1 MKGTPKLILLTLGAG
16 ALIWVALLASGSPPA
31 QSLLAIIQSSV
42 TTPAGWRETLKEMTP
57 LLLAG
62 LAIFIALRAGLFNI
76 GAEGQIMMG
85 ALAGVAVALVVTG
98 PVGIVLSLL
107 AAMVAGAVWALPAAL
122 IKVYR
127 GGHEVISTIMLNSIA
142 GFLCLWLVKGPLRD
156 KAQQSTTTALID
168 ASTHL
173 PDIYRSGP
181 FRLNLAWVIG
191 VVVVVLAGLWLKKT
205 VAGYELQATGDGERA
220 AEFAG
225 VNTRRTLIGAMSL
238 SGALSG
244 LAGGLM
250 VLGYEHRFFA
260 DFSSGYGFD
269 ALGVAFLA
277 GRSVP
282 GLFGA
287 SLVFAVINKG
297 VTSLPGVSKGLT
309 GIVLGLLILVF
320 AAWRSRR
327 LAEAAA

>member
-1 MKGTPKLILLTLGAG
+1 MRGAPKLILLTLGAA
-16 ALIWVALLASGSPPA
+16 ALCWLALLLSGSPPA
-31 QSLLAIIQSSV
+31 QSLWMIFQNSV

-57 LLLAG
+57 LLVAG

-85 ALAGVAVALVVTG
+85 AAASVGVALALTGPLGILLSIFAGV
-98 PVGIVLSLL
+98 
-107 AAMVAGAVWALPAAL
+107 VAGALWALPAVL

-142 GFLCLWLVKGPLRD
+142 GLLCLWLVKGPLRD

-168 ASTHL
+168 SSTYL
-173 PDIYRSGP
+173 PDLYRNGP
-181 FRLNLAWVIG
+181 FRLNLAWVIAAI
-191 VVVVVLAGLWLKKT
+191 VVVLAGLWLKKT
-205 VAGYELQATGDGERA
+205 ISGFELQATGDGERA
-220 AEFAG
+220 AQFAG
-225 VNTRRTLIGAMSL
+225 VDTRRTMIKAMTL
-238 SGALSG
+238 SGGLSG
-244 LAGGLM
+244 LAGSLL
-250 VLGYEHRFFA
+250 VLGYEHRFFS

-282 GLFGA
+282 GIFGA
-287 SLVFAVINKG
+287 SLMFAVINKG

-327 LAEAAA
+327 LAEAAG